1 MWIKYSE
8 FKNPRKSM
16 FKILIYVFS
25 FSVVI
30 VAETELQITSDS
42 VSPILSMLVT
52 GAGLLVLN
60 LYRVG
65 APGWLRLLSIQL
77 QLRS

>member
-1 MWIKYSE
+1 MGRHIRVLVTNLCIYSENVWIKYSE
-8 FKNPRKSM
+8 FKNPRKSV

-60 LYRVG
+60 LC
-65 APGWLRLLSIQL
+65 L
-77 QLRS
+77 